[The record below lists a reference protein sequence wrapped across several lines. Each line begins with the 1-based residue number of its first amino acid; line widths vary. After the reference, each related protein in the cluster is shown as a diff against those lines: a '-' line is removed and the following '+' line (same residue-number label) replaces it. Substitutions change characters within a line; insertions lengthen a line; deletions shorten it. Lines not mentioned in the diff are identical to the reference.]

1 MTGAHDRAEGEDMKQ
16 QGLRIFV
23 MLAFFAML
31 AAAPAYAQSKADI
44 PFNFQIRNEK
54 IPAGQYTVAR
64 ANQNSGTTVL
74 LLRNADGRGIEM
86 FTPMSV
92 QARESQDQ
100 GKLVFHR
107 YGDQY
112 FLYQVWEAGNN
123 AGHELPKS
131 RRERA
136 VERELAK
143 AQPTAQ
149 RETVA
154 LVLRRQ

>member
-1 MTGAHDRAEGEDMKQ
+1 MKQ
-16 QGLRIFV
+16 QGLRIFA
-23 MLAFFAML
+23 MLAFYAML
-31 AAAPAYAQSKADI
+31 AAAPANAQSQADI
-44 PFNFQIRNEK
+44 PFDFQISNEK
-54 IPAGQYTVAR
+54 IPAGQYTVTR
-64 ANQNSGTTVL
+64 SNQNSGTTVL

-86 FTPMSV
+86 FVPMSV

-100 GKLVFHR
+100 GKLVFHK

-112 FLYQVWEAGNN
+112 FLYQVWEAGTN
-123 AGHELPKS
+123 AGHELRKS

-143 AQPTAQ
+143 AHRTAQ

-154 LVLRRQ
+154 LILHRR

>member
-1 MTGAHDRAEGEDMKQ
+1 MKK
-16 QGLRIFV
+16 QGLRMFAMLAFFV
-23 MLAFFAML
+23 MLAVG
-31 AAAPAYAQSKADI
+31 PAYAQSKADI
-44 PFNFQIRNEK
+44 PFDFQISNEK

-64 ANQNSGTTVL
+64 SSQNSGTTML

-86 FTPMSV
+86 FVPISV

-100 GKLVFHR
+100 GKLVFHK

-112 FLYQVWEAGNN
+112 FLYQVWEAGTD

>member
-1 MTGAHDRAEGEDMKQ
+1 MKQ
-16 QGLRIFV
+16 QGLRMFA
-23 MLAFFAML
+23 MLAFFATL

-44 PFNFQIRNEK
+44 PFDFQIKNEK
-54 IPAGQYTVAR
+54 IPAGQYTVER
-64 ANQNSGTTVL
+64 ANHSGITVL

-86 FTPMSV
+86 STSMSV
-92 QARESQDQ
+92 QASTSADQ
-100 GKLVFHR
+100 GKLVFHK

-131 RRERA
+131 RHERA
-136 VERELAK
+136 VERELAM
-143 AQPTAQ
+143 AQPAAQ
-149 RETVA
+149 RKTVA